1 MSQEFFLHTTRFSK
15 IAAVFILCALPLSFA
30 SECFYV
36 ESAAKFMLKGLII
49 LWVCFL
55 AAGVLYFYVLR
66 RNTTATDAV
75 KQEICLSGW
84 ISRRL
89 KVLIALF
96 FISQLLA
103 SLSAIFFVSD
113 ENFVEQLFQPC
124 LIITLLSMGFF
135 VDRSLLRRLCICMQA
150 LFVLLL
156 SLELPIFLNRIS
168 FLMIDGDHLAF
179 KLGNYGGRFW
189 GLLNPNIEG
198 LFCLAALLAALYLYM
213 QLHLLKSSSQ
223 EDCTAPKV
231 TNGMRVKG
239 GILITLIF
247 LELIVLLA
255 QQSRGCLLALL
266 VATCMGALL
275 LYRYGSPAR
284 WRQGAS
290 QCLDTSQYCGVQ
302 EDLGANGVKGAKI
315 ALFCMGFIVCVG
327 LLGLAVNTF
336 HARYLNQ
343 GVKHVYTMGL
353 QGRQLSQVQDMNQA
367 ASELR
372 ENIEDQAQEKM
383 ALRFTE
389 TLSTGRIDLWKQG
402 LVMINSRPL
411 LGYGPFIPVELYA
424 KYFSQEQ
431 IEQSLLGGSLHN
443 QYLSLALC
451 SGFCGLLSFLALC
464 VHCLRTMVYS
474 LKAQCGTQAFLAE
487 GEELQFY
494 QKETLWFVI
503 LSGSFLCALM
513 VNALVESLLLY
524 RMNPI
529 AFIFWLLMIGLA
541 VQSEYSCNGRPQRA

>member
-1 MSQEFFLHTTRFSK
+1 
-15 IAAVFILCALPLSFA
+15 
-30 SECFYV
+30 
-36 ESAAKFMLKGLII
+36 MLKGLIV

-66 RNTTATDAV
+66 RHTAATDAV
-75 KQEICLSGW
+75 MQEISLSRR

-113 ENFVEQLFQPC
+113 PNFVEQLFQLC
-124 LIITLLSMGFF
+124 LITTLLSMGFF
-135 VDRSLLRRLCICMQA
+135 VDRPLVRWICICMQA
-150 LFVLLL
+150 LFALLL

-168 FLMIDGDHLAF
+168 FLMLDGDHLAF

-198 LFCLAALLAALYLYM
+198 LFCLAALLAALYLYIQM
-213 QLHLLKSSSQ
+213 HLSTSSSQ
-223 EDCTAPKV
+223 EGCAASKATGVMWMKDGA
-231 TNGMRVKG
+231 
-239 GILITLIF
+239 LITLIF

-266 VATCMGALL
+266 VSSCVGALL
-275 LYRYGSPAR
+275 LYRYGSPSR
-284 WRQGAS
+284 WHRGLPQR
-290 QCLDTSQYCGVQ
+290 LDISQYCGMQ
-302 EDLGANGVKGAKI
+302 ENLGVNGVKV

-353 QGRQLSQVQDMNQA
+353 QGRQLSQEQNTNKVT
-367 ASELR
+367 SELR
-372 ENIEDQAQEKM
+372 ENIEDQVQKEM

-402 LVMINSRPL
+402 LEMINSRPL
-411 LGYGPFIPVELYA
+411 LGYGPSIPVELYA
-424 KYFSQEQ
+424 KYFTQEQ

-464 VHCLRTMVYS
+464 VHCLRKMVYI
-474 LKAQCGTQAFLAE
+474 LEAQCGTQALLAGGE
-487 GEELQFY
+487 GLQSH
-494 QKETLWFVI
+494 QKETLWLLI

-541 VQSEYSCNGRPQRA
+541 AQSEYSCNGRPQRA